1 MPAFCPFEEYFLS
14 ALTIRAPL
22 RLHFFSLSRFFFS
35 SNVGPR
41 CFCSFACDFELR
53 SKKRS
58 RLRVKDYLIFN
69 ESGNGWVKKK
79 RFFSFFSF
87 VSFSPGKGG
96 DEIETPTISNFENF
110 HEEKEEL
117 KV

>member
-1 MPAFCPFEEYFLS
+1 M
-14 ALTIRAPL
+14 
-22 RLHFFSLSRFFFS
+22 
-35 SNVGPR
+35 
-41 CFCSFACDFELR
+41 
-53 SKKRS
+53 
-58 RLRVKDYLIFN
+58 RVKDYLIFN

-117 KV
+117 KVWAKEGEGGIF

>member
-1 MPAFCPFEEYFLS
+1 MN
-14 ALTIRAPL
+14 RW
-22 RLHFFSLSRFFFS
+22 
-35 SNVGPR
+35 G
-41 CFCSFACDFELR
+41 
-53 SKKRS
+53 KKRE
-58 RLRVKDYLIFN
+58 IFI
-69 ESGNGWVKKK
+69 
-79 RFFSFFSF
+79 FFSF